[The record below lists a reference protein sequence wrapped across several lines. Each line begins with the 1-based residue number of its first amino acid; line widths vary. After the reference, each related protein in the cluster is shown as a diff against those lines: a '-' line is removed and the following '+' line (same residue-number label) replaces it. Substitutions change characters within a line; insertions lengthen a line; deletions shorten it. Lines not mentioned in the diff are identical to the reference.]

1 MYTIIYSP
9 SSLKQLEKLE
19 NNIRERILTAI
30 ERLRIRPESCDIKKL
45 IGMQGY
51 RFRVGDYRIIFDMEK
66 DKLIILILQMG
77 HRIFTIR
84 DRSTI

>member
-45 IGMQGY
+45 VGMDCY
-51 RFRVGDYRIIFDMEK
+51 RFRVGDYRIIFDLEK
-66 DKLIILILQMG
+66 NELKILVLQIA
-77 HRIFTIR
+77 HRKNVY
-84 DRSTI
+84 D